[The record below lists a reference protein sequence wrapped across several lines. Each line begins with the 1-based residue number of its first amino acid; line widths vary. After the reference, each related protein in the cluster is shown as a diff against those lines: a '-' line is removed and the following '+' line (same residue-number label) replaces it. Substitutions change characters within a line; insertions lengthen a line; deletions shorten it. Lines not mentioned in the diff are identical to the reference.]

1 MTRTSIS
8 HQFLDEVRSKNDIV
22 DVASKYITLNKRG
35 ANYWAC
41 CPFHNEKTPSFSIKQ
56 DGQFFKCFGCGESGN
71 VFNLVMKM
79 ENVDFYTA
87 VEILAKN
94 AGLQMPSEKDN
105 QKMQELKHKRD
116 RIYQVLKATTEFYH
130 NNLLN
135 SKNSSQ
141 KLYLEK
147 RKISD
152 EMIEKFQIGASL
164 NFDELPRY
172 LKKLGFSPEEMLS
185 AGVVGRGDRDN
196 LYDFYG
202 ERLIFPIFNGFGDV
216 VAYSGRAVAEREDRA
231 KYKNTPQTLVF
242 NKSEILFGYNFLR
255 DLKKEHLLDTIIIV
269 EGHIDVIACHQV
281 GITNTIGCMGTALTS
296 QHARK
301 IKQLA
306 DNVILC
312 LDADG
317 AGNLA
322 TYKAIDTLKSLDLN
336 VKVVRLDLN
345 IAKDPDEFLKK
356 RGKEEFLNLLS
367 NAVDCIDFVLKD
379 SAKKYNLESNSDKN
393 KYINEALNYISKFS
407 SPAEREIYLA
417 EVQRLVKIP
426 IDALRKSLMTSEH
439 KENDESQIV
448 DSKID
453 TESNKYIKDSKIM
466 LLSSILYKKIKN
478 IDDLSGLF
486 DSDDELSSLYAFL
499 KEKIDNNSDYN
510 VSMLFDNFDIED
522 KSLIDQVINYE
533 FPPEDVYNQY
543 LEDTIKRVKI
553 YELSKSLDELKT
565 KMKNSKTVDEQISY
579 LPKIKEIQEKI
590 NKEKSN

>member
-152 EMIEKFQIGASL
+152 EMIERFQIGASL

-367 NAVDCIDFVLKD
+367 NAVDCVDFVLKD

-417 EVQRLVKIP
+417 EVQKLVKIP

-499 KEKIDNNSDYN
+499 KEKIDNNFDYN

>member
-1 MTRTSIS
+1 MTRTSVS

-367 NAVDCIDFVLKD
+367 NAVDCVDFVLKD

-439 KENDESQIV
+439 KENNESQIV

>member
-152 EMIEKFQIGASL
+152 EMIERFQIGASL

-367 NAVDCIDFVLKD
+367 NAVDCVDFVLKD

-417 EVQRLVKIP
+417 EVQKLVKIP

-499 KEKIDNNSDYN
+499 KEKIDNNFDYN

-590 NKEKSN
+590 NKEESN

>member
-172 LKKLGFSPEEMLS
+172 LKKLGFTPEEMLS

-202 ERLIFPIFNGFGDV
+202 ERLIFPIFNGFGEV

-367 NAVDCIDFVLKD
+367 NAVDCVDFVLKD

-439 KENDESQIV
+439 KENDESQIA